1 MNKTVNESVGEMTKY
16 SSVRQCLLGM
26 VMLACLPMIS
36 QAATTVTV
44 KVTVVKP
51 PCTVNGNKPIEV
63 DFGDV
68 MTTRIDGSNYRQP
81 VNYTLSCTGG
91 DALNA
96 MKLQVQGNV
105 ASFDATALGSDQA
118 GLAVRLQNGT
128 TTLPVNSWLNF
139 NYPSKPALWAVPV
152 MKIGA
157 TLTGGMFTAAA
168 TLNVD
173 YQ

>member
-1 MNKTVNESVGEMTKY
+1 MNKTVNENAGKVTRY
-16 SSVRQCLLGM
+16 CRVRQCLLA
-26 VMLACLPMIS
+26 MLACLSMMS

-81 VNYTLSCTGG
+81 VIYTLSCTGG
-91 DALNA
+91 DAWNA
-96 MKLQVQGNV
+96 MKLQVQGSA
-105 ASFDATALGSDQA
+105 ASFDATALGSDKA

-139 NYPSKPALWAVPV
+139 TYPSKPALWAVPV
-152 MKIGA
+152 MQSGV